1 MKINS
6 IPKSMTIIDN
16 QLVSEMSDLEERS
29 IKSEA
34 IIITSIM
41 SDRPEEFSNV
51 RSLESMG
58 SLGREKLW
66 KLIWIY
72 LRQGNRIEGMG
83 DEHTDMLL
91 NPLYF
96 IRSKIT
102 QCEKRTLSQSILDEC
117 IRSRTVE

>member
-16 QLVSEMSDLEERS
+16 QLVAEMSDLEERS

-41 SDRPEEFSNV
+41 RDRPEEFSNV
-51 RSLESMG
+51 RSLESIG

-117 IRSRTVE
+117 IRLRTVE

>member
-16 QLVSEMSDLEERS
+16 QLVAEMSDLEERS

-34 IIITSIM
+34 II
-41 SDRPEEFSNV
+41 
-51 RSLESMG
+51 
-58 SLGREKLW
+58 
-66 KLIWIY
+66 
-72 LRQGNRIEGMG
+72 
-83 DEHTDMLL
+83 
-91 NPLYF
+91 

>member
-16 QLVSEMSDLEERS
+16 QLVAEMSDLEERS

-34 IIITSIM
+34 MIITSIM
-41 SDRPEEFSNV
+41 RERPEEFSNV
-51 RSLESMG
+51 RSLESIG

-117 IRSRTVE
+117 IRLRTVE

>member
-16 QLVSEMSDLEERS
+16 QLVAEMSDLEERS

-34 IIITSIM
+34 MIITSIM
-41 SDRPEEFSNV
+41 RDRPEEFSNV

-117 IRSRTVE
+117 IRLRTVE

>member
-16 QLVSEMSDLEERS
+16 QLVAEMSDLEERS

-34 IIITSIM
+34 MIITSIM
-41 SDRPEEFSNV
+41 RDRPEEFSNV
-51 RSLESMG
+51 RSLESIG

-72 LRQGNRIEGMG
+72 LRQGHRIEGMG
-83 DEHTDMLL
+83 EEHADMLL

-117 IRSRTVE
+117 IRLRTVE

>member
-1 MKINS
+1 
-6 IPKSMTIIDN
+6 MTIIDN
-16 QLVSEMSDLEERS
+16 QLVAEMSDLEERS

-34 IIITSIM
+34 MIIRSIM
-41 SDRPEEFSNV
+41 RDRPEEFSNV

-72 LRQGNRIEGMG
+72 LRQGHRIEGMG

-102 QCEKRTLSQSILDEC
+102 QCEKRTLSQSLIDEC
-117 IRSRTVE
+117 INSQPIIQIRK

>member
-16 QLVSEMSDLEERS
+16 QLVAEMSDLEERS

-34 IIITSIM
+34 MIITSIM
-41 SDRPEEFSNV
+41 RERPEEFSNV
-51 RSLESMG
+51 RSLESIG

-72 LRQGNRIEGMG
+72 LRQGNRIEGMD

-102 QCEKRTLSQSILDEC
+102 QCEKRAL
-117 IRSRTVE
+117 